1 MFEDFFKDAT
11 EESTFMENFK
21 NMFKAKK
28 MKAYEMDNEDK
39 DGNKYFVTGKT
50 VKKYNKKSGMV
61 YKADGKEEGHI
72 SAYEMYDS
80 EKALQK
86 EEKAVS
92 KAVNGNPHGDDPVAD
107 PKVAGTRSEETDKGM
122 ASAHGGKKMKKSL
135 GEMDVDDLKE
145 MIGDAVESKISEMVD
160 EDDIVSKAL
169 TIDEDEPEEKPKEVS
184 KEDPKEVKKA
194 EGMLT
199 EEFKGLLG
207 DQIEKLDSGE
217 SEDKSIIKAQSDT
230 INELKA
236 SMEKISDKMNK
247 YLKTPNDVT
256 ATITGEA
263 DNSGVQKELSYSG
276 VMHKAMELVKEK
288 KIALTDIAEIELSI
302 QSNKSVP
309 QRLEHF
315 FAPVGS
321 N

>member
-11 EESTFMENFK
+11 EENTFMENFK
-21 NMFKAKK
+21 NIFKAKK

-39 DGNKYFVTGKT
+39 EGNKYFVTGKT

-61 YKADGKEEGHI
+61 YKADGEEEGHI

-135 GEMDVDDLKE
+135 GDMDVEDLKE
-145 MIGDAVESKISEMVD
+145 MIGDVFESKISEMVD
-160 EDDIVSKAL
+160 EDDVVSKAL
-169 TIDEDEPEEKPKEVS
+169 TIDDEDELEEKA
-184 KEDPKEVKKA
+184 EDDSKEVKKA
-194 EGMLT
+194 DGMLT
-199 EEFKGLLG
+199 EEFKGLMG
-207 DQIEKLDSGE
+207 EQIEKLDSNE
-217 SEDKSIIKAQSDT
+217 SEDKNIIKAQSDT
-230 INELKA
+230 IDELKA
-236 SMEKISDKMNK
+236 SMAKISDKMNK

-263 DNSGVQKELSYSG
+263 DNSGVQKELSYAG
-276 VMHKAMELVKEK
+276 VMQKAMDLVKEK
-288 KIALTDIAEIELSI
+288 KIALSDVAEIELGI
-302 QSNKSVP
+302 QSHKSVP
-309 QRLEHF
+309 QRLEHL